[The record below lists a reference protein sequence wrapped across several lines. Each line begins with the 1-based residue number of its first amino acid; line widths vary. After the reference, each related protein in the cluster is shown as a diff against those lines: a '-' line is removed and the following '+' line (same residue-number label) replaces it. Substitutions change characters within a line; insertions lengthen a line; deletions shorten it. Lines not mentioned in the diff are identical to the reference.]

1 MIAKKVLSFA
11 LATAVWAL
19 TVSGAAAQN
28 ILIKSGPQ
36 GGVWYPVSAG
46 IAGVLTD
53 KAKMTVTV
61 QTGGG
66 VSNAVTVARNEG
78 QLGFTTSGAAKQV
91 YAGLTGKPPEKDLRL
106 FGRLYNQYFT
116 FNVPA
121 DSPIKSI
128 KDLRGRKLVTQR
140 KGSSTEQITREV
152 LEVNGLKYD
161 DLAKVNFPG
170 TMTDA
175 VNQVKDRQVDGFAT
189 TIAHPASY
197 LMELA
202 AGMETRIVP
211 LDEATIAKLVKDY
224 VGYSRITLKAG
235 TYPWLKQDVP
245 TANSPVVLVTNA
257 KVPDEVVYNMLKVL
271 FENSATLVNVHE
283 VMKSFVPEN
292 AAADPVIPMHPGA
305 LRYYQQVG
313 AVK

>member
-1 MIAKKVLSFA
+1 MIAKKVLTFA
-11 LATAVWAL
+11 AAAAVWAL
-19 TVSGAAAQN
+19 TVPGAAAQN

-46 IAGVLTD
+46 MAGLLTD
-53 KAKMTVTV
+53 KAKMMVTV
-61 QTGGG
+61 QAGGG

-78 QLGFTTSGAAKQV
+78 QLGLTTSGDAKRI
-91 YAGLTGKPPEKDLRL
+91 YEGAPGKPPEKDLRI
-106 FGRLYNQYFT
+106 FGVLYNQYFT

-128 KDLRGRKLVTQR
+128 KDLKGRRLVTQR
-140 KGSSTEQITREV
+140 KGSSTELITHDV
-152 LEVNGLKYD
+152 LEAYGLKYD

-175 VNQVKDRQVDGFAT
+175 TNQVKDRQVDGFAT
-189 TIAHPASY
+189 VIAHPASY

-202 AGMETRIVP
+202 SGMDTRIVP
-211 LDEATIAKLVKDY
+211 LDDAAIAKLLKDY

-235 TYPWLKQDVP
+235 TYPWLKQDIP
-245 TANSPVVLVTNA
+245 TINAPVIMVTNA
-257 KVPDEVVYNMLKVL
+257 KVPDEVVYTMAKVL
-271 FENSATLVNVHE
+271 FENQATLVSVHE
-283 VMKSFVPEN
+283 VMKSFTPAS
-292 AAADPVIPMHPGA
+292 AAADPAIPIHPGA
-305 LRYYQQVG
+305 LRYYKQVG